1 MIVGFFFLGGGVES
15 VRLNAEI
22 IYCQSDLIHKHY
34 TLEGK

>member
-1 MIVGFFFLGGGVES
+1 MHVGFLGGEGVES